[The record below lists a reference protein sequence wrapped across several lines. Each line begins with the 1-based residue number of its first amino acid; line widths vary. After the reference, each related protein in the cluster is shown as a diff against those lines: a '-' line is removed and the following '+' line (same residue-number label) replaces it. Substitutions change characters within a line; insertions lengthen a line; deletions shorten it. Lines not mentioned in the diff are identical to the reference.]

1 MGLKQISQT
10 SIRKKW
16 KQTIQIWT
24 NGLVR
29 LKRVSDVRF
38 IDLKTEVAKSSG
50 KKRYYSEKS
59 MDI

>member
-29 LKRVSDVRF
+29 LKRVSDIRF

-50 KKRYYSEKS
+50 EKRYYSEKS